1 MFKLAVIN
9 KGQEGRGQE
18 ATQVHV
24 KALIVVP
31 NDQMK
36 TTELREIPGEAGQRG
51 GRKEN
56 PLRVS
61 RRKKIRIRFGTS

>member
-9 KGQEGRGQE
+9 RGQE
-18 ATQVHV
+18 DRGREAILVHV

-36 TTELREIPGEAGQRG
+36 TTELRETPGGVGQRG
-51 GRKEN
+51 GRKGD

-61 RRKKIRIRFGTS
+61 RRKKIRIRSGTS